1 MLVTV
6 YIKYSGVDSYCAC
19 ANARVLSLSA
29 EKCSDLR
36 REGGVSQITE
46 MYQRHKLLKRLTLTF
61 LLISIGL
68 WTIRIVKIYWNPCK
82 NHEAMRKIAEIFN
95 GPAKKGV
102 EQLGLPAAQSEYE
115 ICRNFEY

>member
-6 YIKYSGVDSYCAC
+6 YNVQMLIRTAH
-19 ANARVLSLSA
+19 AQTHVLSRRALR
-29 EKCSDLR
+29 SDLR
-36 REGGVSQITE
+36 REGGVSQITV

-61 LLISIGL
+61 LFISVGL
-68 WTIRIVKIYWNPCK
+68 WIIRIVQIYWNPCK
-82 NHEAMRKIAEIFN
+82 NHEAVRKIAEIFN